1 MGYLGM
7 LGNTLI
13 YLIIC
18 IWQGSCFFEGVLK
31 PFFFLAFLR
40 KSTAGAVCVCTA
52 CPPNVKAPVVKSAV
66 LNSLDL
72 IRKVE
77 CFEENRV

>member
-18 IWQGSCFFEGVLK
+18 IWQGSCFFGGSSEA
-31 PFFFLAFLR
+31 FFLAFLR

-77 CFEENRV
+77 CFEENQV

>member
-1 MGYLGM
+1 MGNLGV
-7 LGNTLI
+7 LGNNLI
-13 YLIIC
+13 YLFMYVAR
-18 IWQGSCFFEGVLK
+18 QLFLEGVLK
-31 PFFFLAFLR
+31 PFLAFLR

-72 IRKVE
+72 ITKVE
-77 CFEENRV
+77 SFEENQV